1 MKKIFL
7 YCLTAILGLGFA
19 SCTDDDENMNGVNPV
34 EDFDRMPM
42 TQFRHEETTNK
53 DESADRDYCSM
64 VIEEELNTIRLS
76 WYGIEG
82 AAGYE
87 IKYGPHADLQNDQME
102 IQEANWNDPTKLTGH
117 FYTDA
122 NTHMVYLRHLDYGV
136 TYRFAIRVLHPD
148 FVEKDAQG
156 NITNVIESEK
166 HSHWYGIAQQREWA
180 RFLRLETKNRYDTPA
195 AINVG
200 NISEDRDAFT
210 VYVDVNF
217 KSSMADFRSKYS
229 SDQEMLTEAQRRF
242 DFVQDG
248 NQNDPAKAKFF
259 FDYLTVTPSKSTPQG
274 TVDEQFK
281 MYPIDVA
288 SFKNGKA
295 EIRVTGLSQ
304 NCIYDVNL
312 INSQRPVPLVDQ
324 RANSIA
330 KPIYGEPGE
339 PILIEH
345 KVRATDSIPGEV
357 EYNACYLDKIFTD
370 FNNNVN
376 LAEGQTFYLEGDK
389 AYYFFAN
396 PEICKGFILETRP
409 EDVAEGKRAKVYLG
423 GIGVGLNENGG
434 LTSNIQSC
442 NFMFGRRRSSGEADA
457 PIEVGSV
464 IFRNIDFDCP
474 LAPNF
479 GQGSPQGNYFA
490 NMYSDGMAVTFK
502 SLEIYN
508 CTFQRMIRGF
518 IRVQGSKQKKFEK
531 IVIDGNLFYNCGY
544 YDGNG
549 RGYAWIAGDGKLT
562 NANIYN
568 DFSFTNNTIYD
579 SPRTAFITDSDK
591 NLSYDSN
598 VHWNIR
604 LDGNTFINYSTRTTG
619 RNFFQTRYVPG
630 GSYYSFQRNLIVLVN
645 GGANDQRALN
655 QYGADI
661 REIKGDGTFSF
672 DVKDN
677 YAVGC
682 TDAHLAEDGIFTKS
696 QSFTRTSNSF
706 GATKWNPGN
715 KGSKEDLI
723 THVLRDDNGNPMKA
737 TDLFT
742 APNCPYSQASATDDN
757 PKAHAAPDDIF
768 SALKYKVVPSVITEK
783 NIGDPRWR

>member
-7 YCLTAILGLGFA
+7 YCLTALLGLGAA
-19 SCTDDDENMNGVNPV
+19 SCSDNDENMNGANPV

-42 TQFRHEETTNK
+42 TQFRHLETTNK
-53 DESADRDYCSM
+53 DETADQAYCSM
-64 VIEEELNTIRLS
+64 TLTEELNSIRLA

-87 IKYGPHADLQNDQME
+87 IKYGPNAGLSSGEEED
-102 IQEANWNDPTKLTGH
+102 WNNPEKLTDH
-117 FYTDA
+117 FTVGPDV
-122 NTHMVYLRHLDYGV
+122 HSIILEDLDYGE
-136 TYRFAIRVLHPD
+136 TYLFAIRVLHPD
-148 FVEKDAQG
+148 G
-156 NITNVIESEK
+156 IEEH
-166 HSHWYGIAQQREWA
+166 HSHWYGIATQREWA
-180 RFLRLETKNRYDTPA
+180 RFLRLTTENRYDTPA

-200 NISEDRDAFT
+200 NISEERDAFT

-217 KSSMADFRSKYS
+217 SSSMSDFKSKYS
-229 SDQEMLTEAQRRF
+229 NDQEMLTEAARHF

-259 FDYLTVTPSKSTPQG
+259 FDYLTVTPSKSTPSG

-288 SFKNGKA
+288 SFVDGKA

-312 INSQRPVPLVDQ
+312 VNTQRPVALVDQ

-330 KPIYGEPGE
+330 KPIYGDPGE

-357 EYNACYLDKIFTD
+357 EYQACMLDNIFID
-370 FNNNVN
+370 FNTNVN

-389 AYYFFAN
+389 AYYFYAN
-396 PEICKGFILETRP
+396 PTLCKGFTLETNP
-409 EDVAEGKRAKVYLG
+409 DDVAAGKRAKVYLG
-423 GIGVGLNENGG
+423 GIGVGLNEFGG
-434 LTSNIQSC
+434 LTSNIATC
-442 NFMFGRRRSSGEADA
+442 NFMFGRPRESGEADA

-464 IFRNIDFDCP
+464 IFRNIDFDAP
-474 LAPNF
+474 LARNF
-479 GQGSPQGNYFA
+479 GQGSASGNYFA
-490 NMYSDGMAVTFK
+490 NMYSNGMAVTFK

-518 IRVQGSKQKKFEK
+518 IRVQGNKRK
-531 IVIDGNLFYNCGY
+531 IFDKIMIDGNLFYNCGY
-544 YDGNG
+544 YDTNG
-549 RGYAWIAGDGKLT
+549 RGYAWFAGDGGQT
-562 NANIYN
+562 NSNIYH
-568 DFSFTNNTIYD
+568 DFSFINNTIYD
-579 SPRTAFITDSDK
+579 CPRTAMMSDNDK
-591 NLSYDSN
+591 NINYDAG
-598 VHWNIR
+598 VHWSIR
-604 LDGNTFINYSTRTTG
+604 IEGNTFINFSTRTTG

-630 GSYYSFQRNLIVLVN
+630 GSYYSFQRNLIVLVAQQ
-645 GGANDQRALN
+645 GDQRNLN

-677 YAVGC
+677 YSVGC
-682 TDAHLAEDGIFTKS
+682 TDAHLADDGIFSKS

-706 GATKWNPGN
+706 GSTKWTPGN
-715 KGSKEDLI
+715 LGAKEDLV
-723 THVLRDDNGNPMKA
+723 TKALCDDNGNPMKA

-742 APNCPYSQASATDDN
+742 APNPPYVQQAATDN
-757 PKAHAAPDDIF
+757 HEKAHAAPDNIF
-768 SALKYKVVPSVITEK
+768 SALKYKTVPKVITEK